1 MESEIGVSTS
11 ASPSLELGPPA
22 SSFPGSPQASPPIR
36 ELCPAHAAP
45 PALALYLDHTLC
57 LPVPWPIPL
66 ALLIPG
72 SSEKCALSPCVG
84 LGASSACLC
93 PTTYQDAHQS
103 LPVMVRLPRHQR
115 VLEGRAARS
124 LQACTPAPSSR
135 STIKIVKLKLQGF
148 WGLFQD
154 PGRALSLMFT
164 QSVFSNLQ

>member
-36 ELCPAHAAP
+36 QLCPAHAAP
-45 PALALYLDHTLC
+45 PALALYLDHTLS

-66 ALLIPG
+66 TLLIPG

-93 PTTYQDAHQS
+93 PTTYQDAHQP
-103 LPVMVRLPRHQR
+103 LPVMVRLPQHQR
-115 VLEGRAARS
+115 VLEG
-124 LQACTPAPSSR
+124 LYTCTQQQIYHKDSEAKAS
-135 STIKIVKLKLQGF
+135 GF
-148 WGLFQD
+148 LGPL
-154 PGRALSLMFT
+154 PGPWEGPKPYVHTVSF
-164 QSVFSNLQ
+164 F